1 MVLLFNPGTGIFKN
15 TAPALPAFT
24 TTCFRLHLL
33 VYDPGKVY
41 ANRHESIHWYKK
53 QMNNIHRKD
62 SSGNPPVTI
71 NIIAINVTYI
81 TRAEM
86 NSELW

>member
-1 MVLLFNPGTGIFKN
+1 MVLLFNPGTGIFRN

-24 TTCFRLHLL
+24 SNMFPFASPE
-33 VYDPGKVY
+33 YDPGKVY

-62 SSGNPPVTI
+62 SSGKPACN
-71 NIIAINVTYI
+71 YKHH
-81 TRAEM
+81 RY
-86 NSELW
+86 